1 MSFNKIEYEF
11 STSLLI
17 VTVIQAK
24 VKSVF
29 LFDFFFIKN
38 ILWQDLAVMDIGG
51 SSDPYVKVYLLPE
64 KNKKFETKVHRKTL
78 EPVFNESFRFQV
90 QSKLNVVYFDK

>member
-1 MSFNKIEYEF
+1 
-11 STSLLI
+11 
-17 VTVIQAK
+17 
-24 VKSVF
+24 
-29 LFDFFFIKN
+29 
-38 ILWQDLAVMDIGG
+38 MDIGG

-90 QSKLNVVYFDK
+90 QSKLNVVYFDKQKKSFLQVPYSEVLEKTMVFAVFDFDRFRESFI